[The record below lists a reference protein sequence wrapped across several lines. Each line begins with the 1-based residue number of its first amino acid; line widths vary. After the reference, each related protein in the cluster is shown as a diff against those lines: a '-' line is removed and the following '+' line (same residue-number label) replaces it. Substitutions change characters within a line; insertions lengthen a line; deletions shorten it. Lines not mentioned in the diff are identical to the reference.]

1 MRAIFALLLLFTG
14 VALAPP
20 AWPETGGDD
29 GAPGQ
34 VLADGPEAELLIR
47 VGDIDNL
54 GFGWPAGFDPFT
66 GRNTPVHPFPF
77 QPEADDPPGTDRIMV
92 VSGNTGASG
101 DGYVYESRRPDNL
114 PQPLVFEF
122 DPGAVQVTTVALQLF
137 VDDFQSSRFGS
148 RYRVWLDG
156 EEAADLAVTLNALDQ
171 TGPNGKLLTLQLL
184 PEFLDLVRDGRL
196 EVRID
201 DPDNNA
207 GDGFAFDFAR
217 LLVNPKGYRH
227 SGTVTGMAV
236 DSSDGKPLAGVLV
249 SASNVRQ
256 ALTGADGRFVLEQ
269 VPAGLVVTTGSKAGF
284 SPDSEVTDLVSGASV
299 ELVLELAPL
308 SSDSSSL
315 AERLG
320 RERKVDLYGI
330 YFDTAKADLR
340 PESEATLRQVLGVL
354 EADTGLRL
362 VIAGHTDSEGEA
374 AYNQGLSERRARS
387 VVAWLAGQGIDA
399 ARLSAEGLGETRPVA
414 DNATEAGRALNRR
427 VEVRLAD

>member
-1 MRAIFALLLLFTG
+1 MRAILALLLFSTTL
-14 VALAPP
+14 ALAPP
-20 AWPETGGDD
+20 AWPEEADD

-34 VLADGPEAELLIR
+34 VLADGPEAELLVR

-66 GRNTPVHPFPF
+66 GRDTPVHPFPF
-77 QPEADDPPGTDRIMV
+77 EPEADDPAGTDRIMV

-101 DGYVYESRRPDNL
+101 DGYVYESRRPANL
-114 PQPLVFEF
+114 PQELVFDF
-122 DPGAVQVTTVALQLF
+122 DLGQVQVETVALQLF
-137 VDDFQSSRFGS
+137 VDDFQSPRFRS

-156 EEAADLAVTLNALDQ
+156 REAADLAVTLNALDQ

-184 PEFLDLVRDGRL
+184 PEFLELVRDGRL
-196 EVRID
+196 AVRVD

-217 LLVNPKGYRH
+217 LLVNPRGYRH
-227 SGTVTGMAV
+227 AGTVRGVARDAT
-236 DSSDGKPLAGVLV
+236 DGSPLAGVLV

-256 ALTGADGRFVLEQ
+256 ALTDDQGRFELEQ
-269 VPAGLVVTTGSKAGF
+269 VPAGLVVTTGSKAGYT
-284 SPDSEVTDLVSGASV
+284 PDSEPADLVSGASV
-299 ELVLELAPL
+299 DVELALAPIA
-308 SSDSSSL
+308 SDSGAL

-330 YFDTAKADLR
+330 YFDTAKAELR
-340 PESEATLRQVLGVL
+340 PESGDTLRQVLGVL
-354 EADTGLRL
+354 QADPALRL
-362 VIAGHTDSEGEA
+362 VVAGHTDGEGDA
-374 AYNQGLSERRARS
+374 AYNQGLSERRAGS
-387 VVAWLAGQGIDA
+387 VVAWLTKEGIAG
-399 ARLSAEGLGETRPVA
+399 ARLRAEGLGETQPVA

>member
-1 MRAIFALLLLFTG
+1 MRRIPALLLVFAALFLSPAAGSADGDATAPRG
-14 VALAPP
+14 VLA
-20 AWPETGGDD
+20 GGDE
-29 GAPGQ
+29 
-34 VLADGPEAELLIR
+34 ADLVVR

-66 GRNTPVHPFPF
+66 GRDTPVHPFPF
-77 QPEADDPPGTDRIMV
+77 QPEAYDPPGTDRIMV

-101 DGYVYESRRPDNL
+101 DGYVYESQRPGNL
-114 PQPLVFEF
+114 PQALVF
-122 DPGAVQVTTVALQLF
+122 DYALDGLDVKVVALQLF

-148 RYRVWLDG
+148 RYRVWLDDR
-156 EEAADLAVTLNALDQ
+156 EATDLAVTLNALDQ

-196 EVRID
+196 EVRVD

-227 SGTVTGMAV
+227 AGTVSGVARDAT
-236 DSSDGKPLAGVLV
+236 DGSPLAGVLV

-256 ALTGADGRFVLEQ
+256 ALTDAEGRFTLEQ
-269 VPAGLVVTTGSKAGF
+269 VPAGLVVPTGSKAGYT
-284 SPDSEVTDLVSGASV
+284 PDSEPADLVSGATVTV
-299 ELVLELAPL
+299 ELAL
-308 SSDSSSL
+308 SPIASDSGSL

-330 YFDTAKADLR
+330 YFDTAKAELR
-340 PESEATLRQVLGVL
+340 PESGDTLQQVLGVL
-354 EADTGLRL
+354 REDPALRL
-362 VIAGHTDSEGEA
+362 VVAGHTDGAGDA
-374 AYNQGLSERRARS
+374 AYNQALSERRAAS
-387 VVAWLAGQGIDA
+387 VVAWLTREGIDGK
-399 ARLSAEGLGETRPVA
+399 RLQSEGLGESRPVA

>member
-1 MRAIFALLLLFTG
+1 MRRIPALLLVFAALFLSPAAGSADGDATAPRG
-14 VALAPP
+14 VLA
-20 AWPETGGDD
+20 GGDE
-29 GAPGQ
+29 
-34 VLADGPEAELLIR
+34 ADLVVR

-66 GRNTPVHPFPF
+66 GRDTPVHPFPF
-77 QPEADDPPGTDRIMV
+77 QPEAYDPPGTDRIMV

-101 DGYVYESRRPDNL
+101 DGYVYESQRPGNL
-114 PQPLVFEF
+114 PQALVF
-122 DPGAVQVTTVALQLF
+122 DYALDGLDVKVVALQLF

-148 RYRVWLDG
+148 RYRVWLDDR
-156 EEAADLAVTLNALDQ
+156 EATDLAVTLNALDQ

-196 EVRID
+196 EVRVD

-227 SGTVTGMAV
+227 AGTVSGVARDAT
-236 DSSDGKPLAGVLV
+236 DGSPLAGVLV

-256 ALTGADGRFVLEQ
+256 ALTDAEGRFTLEQ
-269 VPAGLVVTTGSKAGF
+269 VPAGLVVTTGSKAGYT
-284 SPDSEVTDLVSGASV
+284 PDSEPADLVSGATVTV
-299 ELVLELAPL
+299 ELAL
-308 SSDSSSL
+308 SPIASDSGSL

-330 YFDTAKADLR
+330 YFDTAKAELR
-340 PESEATLRQVLGVL
+340 PESGDTLQQVLGVL
-354 EADTGLRL
+354 REDPALRL
-362 VIAGHTDSEGEA
+362 VVAGHTDGAGDA
-374 AYNQGLSERRARS
+374 AYNQALSERRAAS
-387 VVAWLAGQGIDA
+387 VVAWLTREGIDGK
-399 ARLSAEGLGETRPVA
+399 RLQSEGLGESRPVA

>member
-1 MRAIFALLLLFTG
+1 MRRIPALLLVFAALFLSPAAGSADGDATAPRG
-14 VALAPP
+14 VLA
-20 AWPETGGDD
+20 GGDE
-29 GAPGQ
+29 
-34 VLADGPEAELLIR
+34 ADLVVR

-66 GRNTPVHPFPF
+66 GRDTPVHPFPF
-77 QPEADDPPGTDRIMV
+77 QPEVDDPPGTDRIMV

-101 DGYVYESRRPDNL
+101 DGYVYESQRPGNL
-114 PQPLVFEF
+114 PQALVF
-122 DPGAVQVTTVALQLF
+122 DYALDGLDVTVVALQLF

-148 RYRVWLDG
+148 RYRVWLDDR
-156 EEAADLAVTLNALDQ
+156 EATDLAVTLNALDQ

-196 EVRID
+196 EVRVD

-227 SGTVTGMAV
+227 AGTVSGVARDAT
-236 DSSDGKPLAGVLV
+236 DGSPLAGVLV

-256 ALTGADGRFVLEQ
+256 ALTDAEGRFTLEQ
-269 VPAGLVVTTGSKAGF
+269 VPAGLVVTTGSKAGYT
-284 SPDSEVTDLVSGASV
+284 PDSEPADLVSGATVTV
-299 ELVLELAPL
+299 ELAL
-308 SSDSSSL
+308 SPIASDSGSL

-330 YFDTAKADLR
+330 YFDTAKAELR
-340 PESEATLRQVLGVL
+340 PESGDTLKQVLGVL
-354 EADTGLRL
+354 REDPALRL
-362 VIAGHTDSEGEA
+362 VVAGHTDGAGDA
-374 AYNQGLSERRARS
+374 AYNQALSERRAAS
-387 VVAWLAGQGIDA
+387 VVAWLAQEGIDGK
-399 ARLSAEGLGETRPVA
+399 RLQSEGLGESRPVA

>member
-1 MRAIFALLLLFTG
+1 MRRIIALFLVFAA
-14 VALAPP
+14 VVLAPP
-20 AWPETGGDD
+20 AASADGDETTPGRVLAGGDE
-29 GAPGQ
+29 
-34 VLADGPEAELLIR
+34 ADLVVR

-66 GRNTPVHPFPF
+66 GRDTPVHPFPF

-101 DGYVYESRRPDNL
+101 DGYVYESQRPGNL
-114 PQPLVFEF
+114 PQALVF
-122 DPGAVQVTTVALQLF
+122 DYPLDGLDVKVAALQLF
-137 VDDFQSSRFGS
+137 VDDFQPSRFGS
-148 RYRVWLDG
+148 RYRVWLDDR
-156 EEAADLAVTLNALDQ
+156 EATDLAVTLNALDQ

-196 EVRID
+196 EVRVD

-227 SGTVTGMAV
+227 AGTVSGVARDAT
-236 DSSDGKPLAGVLV
+236 DGSPLAGVLV

-256 ALTGADGRFVLEQ
+256 ALTDSEGRFSLAQ
-269 VPAGLVVTTGSKAGF
+269 VPAGLVVTTGSKAGYT
-284 SPDSEVTDLVSGASV
+284 PDSEAADLVSGETVTV
-299 ELVLELAPL
+299 ELELSPIA
-308 SSDSSSL
+308 SDSGSL
-315 AERLG
+315 ADRLG

-330 YFDTAKADLR
+330 YFDTAKAELR
-340 PESEATLRQVLGVL
+340 PESGDTLRQVLGVL
-354 EADTGLRL
+354 REDPALRL
-362 VIAGHTDSEGEA
+362 VIAGHTDGAGDA
-374 AYNQGLSERRARS
+374 AYNLALSERRAAS
-387 VVAWLAGQGIDA
+387 VMAWLAQEGIDA
-399 ARLSAEGLGETRPVA
+399 ERLQSEGLGETRPVA

>member
-1 MRAIFALLLLFTG
+1 MRAILALLLVFTG
-14 VALAPP
+14 MALAPP
-20 AWPETGGDD
+20 AWSATADD
-29 GAPGQ
+29 DAPGQ
-34 VLADGPEAELLIR
+34 VLADGPEAELLVR

-77 QPEADDPPGTDRIMV
+77 HPEADDPPGTDRIMV

-122 DPGAVQVTTVALQLF
+122 DLGAVQVTTVALQLF

-227 SGTVTGMAV
+227 AGTVAGIAV
-236 DSSDGKPLAGVLV
+236 DSTEGKPLAGVLV

-284 SPDSEVTDLVSGASV
+284 SPDSEAADLVSGESV
-299 ELVLELAPL
+299 DLRLELAPL
-308 SSDSSSL
+308 QSDSGSL

-330 YFDTAKADLR
+330 YFDTAKAELR

-354 EADTGLRL
+354 EADAGLRL

-374 AYNQGLSERRARS
+374 GYNQGLSERRARS

-399 ARLSAEGLGETRPVA
+399 ARLAAEGLGETRPVA
-414 DNATEAGRALNRR
+414 DNATDAGRALNRR

>member
-1 MRAIFALLLLFTG
+1 MRRIPALLLVFAALFLSPAAGSADGDATAPRG
-14 VALAPP
+14 VLA
-20 AWPETGGDD
+20 GGDE
-29 GAPGQ
+29 
-34 VLADGPEAELLIR
+34 ADLVVR

-66 GRNTPVHPFPF
+66 GRDTPVHPFPF

-101 DGYVYESRRPDNL
+101 DGYVYESQRPGNL
-114 PQPLVFEF
+114 PQALVF
-122 DPGAVQVTTVALQLF
+122 DYALDGLDVKVVALQLF

-148 RYRVWLDG
+148 RYRVWLDDR
-156 EEAADLAVTLNALDQ
+156 EATDLAVTLNALDQ

-196 EVRID
+196 EVRVD

-227 SGTVTGMAV
+227 AGTVSGVARDAT
-236 DSSDGKPLAGVLV
+236 DGSPLAGVLV

-256 ALTGADGRFVLEQ
+256 ALTDAEGRFTLEQ
-269 VPAGLVVTTGSKAGF
+269 VPAGLVVTTGSKAGYT
-284 SPDSEVTDLVSGASV
+284 PDSEPADLVSGATVTV
-299 ELVLELAPL
+299 ELAL
-308 SSDSSSL
+308 SPIASDSGSL

-330 YFDTAKADLR
+330 YFDTAKAELR
-340 PESEATLRQVLGVL
+340 PESGDTLQQVLGVL
-354 EADTGLRL
+354 REDPALRL
-362 VIAGHTDSEGEA
+362 VIAGHTDGAGDA
-374 AYNQGLSERRARS
+374 AYNQALSERRAAS
-387 VVAWLAGQGIDA
+387 VVAWLAQEGIDGK
-399 ARLSAEGLGETRPVA
+399 RLQSEGLGESRPVA

>member
-1 MRAIFALLLLFTG
+1 MTLT
-14 VALAPP
+14 PP
-20 AWPETGGDD
+20 AWPATGDD
-29 GAPGQ
+29 DAPGQ
-34 VLADGPEAELLIR
+34 VLANGPEAELLVR

-54 GFGWPAGFDPFT
+54 GFGWPPGFDPFT
-66 GRNTPVHPFPF
+66 GQNTPVHPFPF

-101 DGYVYESRRPDNL
+101 DGYVYESQRPDNL

-122 DPGAVQVTTVALQLF
+122 DLGDVEVKAVALQLF

-148 RYRVWLDG
+148 RYRAWLDG
-156 EEAADLAVTLNALDQ
+156 EEAGDLAVAINALDQ

-207 GDGFAFDFAR
+207 GDGFTFDFAR
-217 LLVNPKGYRH
+217 LLVNPKAYRH
-227 SGTVTGMAV
+227 SGTVRGLAV
-236 DSSDGKPLAGVLV
+236 DSSNGKPLADALV

-256 ALTGADGRFVLEQ
+256 ALTDAQGRFVLEQ

-284 SPDSEVTDLVSGASV
+284 TADSEVADLESGASLD
-299 ELVLELAPL
+299 LVLELAPIRQ
-308 SSDSSSL
+308 DSGSL

-354 EADTGLRL
+354 EADAGLRL
-362 VIAGHTDSEGEA
+362 VIAGHTDGEGEP
-374 AYNQGLSERRARS
+374 AYNQGLSERRARA
-387 VVAWLAGQGIDA
+387 VVGWLAGQGVDA
-399 ARLSAEGLGETRPVA
+399 SRLSAEGHGEARPVA